1 MAAPKSPAR
10 KQKSYKIATLCSH
23 SALQILKGAKDEG
36 FKTVL
41 VSIPE
46 RVSLYSRFKFIDK
59 ILEIPTFADFPKI
72 EKMLRRENTIIIPHG
87 SFVAYLGVD
96 KNKQMN
102 VAYFGNKEVL
112 DWESDRKMQR
122 DWLLKSQIPIPKQYK
137 KGDKIDNPVIVKS
150 YGAAGG
156 RGYFYAKN
164 QAEFDKRL
172 KKFKAKE
179 FIVQEYVIG
188 VSLYIHYFYSPIN
201 NQLQIMSIDR
211 RYESNVDSLGRI
223 PVQNQTG
230 LGIEPSFVVVGNSPL
245 VLRESLLAEAFEMGE
260 RVVATS
266 KKIMKKGIW
275 GPFCLETIITPEQK
289 FSVIE
294 ISCRIVAG
302 TNLFINGS
310 PYASLYWNQPV
321 STGRRIAMEIKNA
334 IHKNKLKEILN

>member
-1 MAAPKSPAR
+1 MQG
-10 KQKSYKIATLCSH
+10 QKSYKIATLGSH

-36 FKTVL
+36 FKTIL
-41 VSIPE
+41 VSDTKRIN
-46 RVSLYSRFKFIDK
+46 LYSRFNFIDK
-59 ILEIPTFADFPKI
+59 IIEIPSFADFPKI
-72 EKMLRRENTIIIPHG
+72 EKELISQNSILIPHG
-87 SFVAYLGVD
+87 TFVAYLGMEE
-96 KNKQMN
+96 NKKMKIP
-102 VAYFGNKEVL
+102 YYGNKKVL

-122 DWLLKSQIPIPKQYK
+122 EWLVDAKIPLPKRYK
-137 KGDKIDNPVIVKS
+137 KGTKIDGPVIVKS

-156 RGYFYAKN
+156 HGYFFAKN
-164 QAEFDKRL
+164 QKEFDKRL

-188 VSLYIHYFYSPIN
+188 VPLYIHYFYSPLTKTLEI
-201 NQLQIMSIDR
+201 LSIDR

-223 PVQNQTG
+223 PLQNQTG

-266 KKIMKKGIW
+266 KEIMERGIW

-289 FSVIE
+289 FSIIE

-310 PYASLYWNQPV
+310 PYAALYWDKPV
-321 STGRRIAMEIKNA
+321 STGRRIAMEIKEA
-334 IHKNKLKEILN
+334 IKKNKLSKILD